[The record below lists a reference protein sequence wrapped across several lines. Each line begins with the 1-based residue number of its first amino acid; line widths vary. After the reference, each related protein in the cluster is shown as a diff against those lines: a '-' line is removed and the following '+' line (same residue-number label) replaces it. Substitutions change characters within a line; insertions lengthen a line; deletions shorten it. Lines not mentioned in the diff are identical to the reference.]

1 MNMEPQGPVAA
12 APAGPLRALL
22 LPVCRAFEGLAMLM
36 LVVATSAIMIEVVA
50 RGVFALGL
58 PGVGEI
64 AKFAGLALIFL
75 TVPVLLALDA
85 HVKVD
90 MFSARAQGMS
100 KRVLDLL
107 NEGAT
112 LCFCVLFL
120 VATWWFMQRA
130 ARFSTPA
137 LGIPNLLY
145 YTPAILGMALTT
157 LVAADRVWG
166 LLLRGRAAASPK
178 APAC

>member
-1 MNMEPQGPVAA
+1 MSIEPQEPGAA
-12 APAGPLRALL
+12 APGGPFHALL
-22 LPVCRAFEGLAMLM
+22 QPICRVFEALAMLM
-36 LVVATSAIMIEVVA
+36 LVLVTSAIMIEVVA

-64 AKFAGLALIFL
+64 ARFAGLALIFL
-75 TVPVLLALDA
+75 TVPVLLARDA

-90 MFSARAQGMS
+90 MFSAKAQGLG
-100 KRVLDLL
+100 KRVLEFL

-137 LGIPNLLY
+137 LGIPNLVY
-145 YTPAILGMALTT
+145 YSPAILGMALTT
-157 LVAADRVWG
+157 LVAFDRVLAVW
-166 LLLRGRAAASPK
+166 LRGRGVSPRP
-178 APAC
+178 PAC